1 MSISSALFIFTG
13 SKPRILR
20 RASLPCAPAEPE
32 EPCNGNEG
40 APAGGTE
47 ERNLEQRASADAEVL
62 CETDGILGRGG

>member
-1 MSISSALFIFTG
+1 M
-13 SKPRILR
+13 
-20 RASLPCAPAEPE
+20 EPE

-62 CETDGILGRGG
+62 CETDGISGRGVS